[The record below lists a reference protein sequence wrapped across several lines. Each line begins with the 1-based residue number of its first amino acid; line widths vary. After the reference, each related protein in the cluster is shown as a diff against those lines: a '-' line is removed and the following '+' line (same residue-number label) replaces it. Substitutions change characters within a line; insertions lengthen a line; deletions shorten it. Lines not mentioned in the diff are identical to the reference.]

1 MMGHKKTTR
10 LHNFVLFG
18 YMILLIG
25 CAVVVTLVAEKFE
38 SRFHLRWDLTDSQIY
53 SIGSTTKEVLKNLD
67 KDITIY
73 TLYETGSE
81 DRTVS
86 EILKRYEQGTSH
98 IQVVN
103 IDPGENPFF
112 TQQFEADDTKIET
125 SSLIVQAD
133 DSEEFRIIHAQD
145 LYEWQLEEDQ
155 LYATGMIA
163 EQRITA
169 AVASVQ
175 GGKQQTAYFVT
186 GHGEMNMTEQYY
198 LADTLESDGYA
209 VKEYDL
215 VYNDTELTS
224 GDCLLFLAPRMDITD
239 EEYEIL
245 QKFMDGGGKAL
256 CLMNP
261 LAGALPNFNKL
272 FGAYGLGLK
281 DDLIVEPD
289 SSHYLNS
296 QVMIRPEMNQDHPI
310 LQSVIE
316 ADTGLVLPRC
326 RGIQADEK
334 ADVKLDTILSSSKS
348 SYGKVNPYTETLDK
362 EEGDSDGPF
371 LLGAAA
377 GNTQNGSRMVL
388 IGSSDFV
395 STVDNAKFEGNI
407 ALFMDAAAWA
417 SGKEDSVVI
426 QPKSLVSAPLKIK
439 STAAGYRLM
448 VIVILVIPAVI
459 MICGAFVWRRRLS
472 R

>member
-1 MMGHKKTTR
+1 MEHKKTTKF
-10 LHNFVLFG
+10 HNLVLWG

-25 CAVVVTLVAEKFE
+25 CAVVVTLVAEKME

-53 SIGSTTKEVLKNLD
+53 SIGSTTKGVLKKLD

-73 TLYETGSE
+73 TIYGTGSE

-86 EILKRYEQGTSH
+86 EILKRYEQETSH
-98 IQVVN
+98 IQIVN
-103 IDPGENPFF
+103 IDPEENPLF
-112 TQQFEADDTKIET
+112 TQQFETDDTKIENA
-125 SSLIVQAD
+125 SLIVQAD
-133 DSEEFRIIHAQD
+133 ESEEYRIIHAQE

-186 GHGEMNMTEQYY
+186 GHGEMDVTGQYY

-209 VKEYDL
+209 VNAYDL
-215 VYNDTELTS
+215 IYNDTELTAD
-224 GDCLLFLAPRMDITD
+224 DCLMFLAPKTDITE

-245 QKFMDGGGKAL
+245 QKFMDSGGKAV

-261 LAGALPNFNKL
+261 LAGTLPNFNKL
-272 FGAYGLGLK
+272 FGTYGLELE
-281 DDLIVEPD
+281 DDLIVESD
-289 SSHYLNS
+289 SNHYLNS
-296 QVMIRPEMNQDHPI
+296 QVMIRPGMNQEHPI

-326 RGIQADEK
+326 RGIKADEN
-334 ADVKLDTILSSSKS
+334 ANVELDIILSSSKS

-362 EEGDSDGPF
+362 EEGDTDGPF
-371 LLGAAA
+371 LLGVAAS
-377 GNTQNGSRMVL
+377 NTQNGSRMVL

-395 STVDNAKFEGNI
+395 STIDNAKFEGNI

-417 SGKEDSVVI
+417 SEKEDSVVI

-439 STAAGYRLM
+439 SSAAGYRLM
-448 VIVILVIPAVI
+448 LIVIVVIPVLVLI
-459 MICGAFVWRRRLS
+459 SGALVWRRRLG

>member
-1 MMGHKKTTR
+1 MEHKKTTKF
-10 LHNFVLFG
+10 HNLVLWG

-25 CAVVVTLVAEKFE
+25 CAVVVTLVAEKME

-53 SIGSTTKEVLKNLD
+53 SIGSTTKGVLKKLD

-73 TLYETGSE
+73 TIYRTGSE

-86 EILKRYEQGTSH
+86 EILRRYEQETSF
-98 IQVVN
+98 IQIVN
-103 IDPGENPFF
+103 IDPEENPLF
-112 TQQFEADDTKIET
+112 TQQFETEDTKIEN

-133 DSEEFRIIHAQD
+133 ESEEYRIIHAQD

-175 GGKQQTAYFVT
+175 GGRQQTAYFVT
-186 GHGEMNMTEQYY
+186 GHGEMDVTGQYY

-209 VKEYDL
+209 VNAYDL
-215 VYNDTELTS
+215 IYNDTELTAD
-224 GDCLLFLAPRMDITD
+224 DCLMFLAPRTDITD

-245 QKFMDGGGKAL
+245 QKFMDSGGKAV

-261 LAGALPNFNKL
+261 LAGTLPNFNKL
-272 FGAYGLGLK
+272 FGTYGLELE
-281 DDLIVEPD
+281 DDLIVESD
-289 SSHYLNS
+289 SNHYLNS
-296 QVMIRPEMNQDHPI
+296 QVMIRPGMNQEHPI

-326 RGIQADEK
+326 RGIKADEK

-362 EEGDSDGPF
+362 EEGDTDGPF
-371 LLGAAA
+371 LLGVTAS
-377 GNTQNGSRMVL
+377 NIKNGSRMVL

-395 STVDNAKFEGNI
+395 STIDNAKFEGNI

-417 SGKEDSVVI
+417 SEKEDSVVI

-439 STAAGYRLM
+439 SSAAGYRLM
-448 VIVILVIPAVI
+448 LIVIVVIPVLVLI
-459 MICGAFVWRRRLS
+459 SGALVWRRRLG